1 MKNSRKKRIKPMKT
15 KDNLFRLLVKK
26 TIMKKEEIV
35 IKPHKSITYQ
45 RALKTIQSKILKES
59 FCNKTKWKISLKTK

>member
-1 MKNSRKKRIKPMKT
+1 MKT

-59 FCNKTKWKISLKTK
+59 FWNKTKWKISLKTK